1 MTEQT
6 DEPVPDRYRP
16 DMHLTEQEMME
27 QAYGEGS
34 NRAAVEQHLRHCRG
48 CAGQFAE
55 LERDL
60 AGVDKMTAP
69 ARDAG
74 YGQRVWA
81 SIAGSLP
88 AYAPER
94 RGWAA
99 SWHAG
104 WWLKGLSYAAACA
117 LLASSGFYAGRLW
130 EIKNHPQ
137 SPMLSTAQAAAGAA
151 TQPVAKPQQRQPIV
165 VVVLNDHLDRSERFL
180 VQLKH
185 ADMDSA
191 AMVSPMG
198 DEARSLLAANKVCR
212 KNLASQQETK
222 RSGSEEQDRD
232 QDRELTTALDHL
244 DRLLGDEPGGLNA
257 AAIARLQREM
267 NADGLLFEVRVLR
280 SRMAHRAAG
289 SNGTSPANG
298 ATI

>member
-1 MTEQT
+1 MTQRT

-27 QAYGEGS
+27 QAYGEGTD
-34 NRAAVEQHLRHCRG
+34 RAAVEQHLRQCRG

-99 SWHAG
+99 GWNSG
-104 WWLKGLSYAAACA
+104 WWVSIPWVKGLGYAAACA
-117 LLASSGFYAGRLW
+117 LLASSGFYAGRVW
-130 EIKNHPQ
+130 EIRNH
-137 SPMLSTAQAAAGAA
+137 SVAQAVASVPQ
-151 TQPVAKPQQRQPIV
+151 QPVAKPQQRQPIV
-165 VVVLNDHLDRSERFL
+165 VVVLDDHLDRSERFL

-191 AMVSPMG
+191 AMVSPMR
-198 DEARSLLAANKVCR
+198 DEARSLLAANQVCR
-212 KNLASQQETK
+212 RNLASK
-222 RSGSEEQDRD
+222 KDPKQDRNED

-244 DRLLGDEPGGLNA
+244 DQLLGDAANEPGGLNA
-257 AAIARLQREM
+257 AAIARLQQEM

-289 SNGTSPANG
+289 SNGTSPADG